1 MNSHILLILVV
12 SLFIIF
18 KETKCD
24 FEYED
29 HDEPPKNSNN
39 TQFENVTDSNETSF
53 GEKTSCVICSKCPG
67 NQVLLR
73 GKCRTIKSKFLFS
86 LKF

>member
-1 MNSHILLILVV
+1 MNRHILLILVV

-29 HDEPPKNSNN
+29 HDEPPKNSNSS
-39 TQFENVTDSNETSF
+39 QPVTDSNETSS
-53 GEKTSCVICSKCPG
+53 GDDTACVICSKCPG